1 LAILTKIK
9 SSSVDKL
16 VKPFCVEDGGKFRI
30 KDFDPSST
38 GGIGSEREARRLL
51 ESGLRDLRG
60 RQEKLYAQAQWA
72 LLLILEGMDSAGKDS
87 LIKHVISGVNPMGCE
102 VVSFKP
108 PSAEELRHDFLWRS
122 ACKLPQRGRIGIF
135 DRSYYEEVLV
145 ARVHPEIL
153 AGERLPAPLLSK
165 NIWKER
171 FEDICAF
178 ERYLTRNGTVIRKFF
193 LHLSKGE
200 QKKRF
205 LKRLERPD
213 KNWKF
218 ERQDAEDRKLWPQY
232 SKAYEKMIRN
242 TSTPHAP
249 WYVVPADHKWFTQLV
264 VAKVITE
271 TLDGLGLSFPKPNGK
286 RRKELDS
293 VRALLEDES
302 RS

>member
-1 LAILTKIK
+1 M
-9 SSSVDKL
+9 DKL
-16 VKPFCVEDGGKFRI
+16 VKRFRVEDGRKFRL

-38 GGIGSEREARRLL
+38 EGIGSQREARGLL

-87 LIKHVISGVNPMGCE
+87 LIKHVMSGVNPMGCE
-102 VVSFKP
+102 VVSFKR
-108 PSAEELRHDFLWRS
+108 PSEEELRHDFLWRS

-145 ARVHPEIL
+145 ARVHPETL
-153 AGERLPAPLLSK
+153 ASERLPATLLSK
-165 NIWKER
+165 NIWNQR
-171 FEDICAF
+171 YQDICAF
-178 ERYLTRNGTVIRKFF
+178 ERYLARNGTVIRKFF

-218 ERQDAEDRKLWPQY
+218 EEQDAKDRKLWPQY
-232 SKAYEKMIRN
+232 MKAYEKMIRN

-249 WYVVPADHKWFTQLV
+249 WYVVPADHKWFTQVV
-264 VAKVITE
+264 VAKVVTE
-271 TLDGLGLSFPKPNGK
+271 TLDDLGLSFPKATGK
-286 RRKELDS
+286 TRKELDAA
-293 VRALLEDES
+293 RALLEHES